1 MILIVLTALIFSIST
16 LLGLPGKLTEATVTL
31 HHFCLRALP
40 SAVENR
46 SSLEALVCGKNLQDL
61 NLKELLLQSS
71 LIHIFVVSGSHFIF
85 LRKILA
91 KLPFVRKCPLAI
103 LSIYALVTL
112 CQPPS
117 LRALLF
123 LSLAEVSERRK
134 LFLSPVILVF
144 ISSLLSVALFPQWL
158 FSRSLLMSM
167 MAALVIAVMSDI
179 WEKDSKSLPALFISQ
194 SALYLV
200 MGFCLW
206 GFSSLHPLS
215 ILLNIIL
222 GPLIGGVLFPLGFI
236 VVLIPP
242 LAFLF
247 DFVMN
252 ALIWILKKNSELV
265 GAGSEASPLGF
276 YWQWILFFTLL
287 ISSYYYLIERKREKA
302 RYV

>member
-1 MILIVLTALIFSIST
+1 MILIAFTALIFSIST
-16 LLGLPGKLTEATVTL
+16 LLGLPEKLTEYAFTL

-46 SSLEALVCGKNLQDL
+46 SSLEALVCGKNLQQL
-61 NLKELLLQSS
+61 ELKELLLQSS

-91 KLPFVRKCPLAI
+91 RLPLVRKYPLVI

-123 LSLAEVSERRK
+123 LSFAEVSERKK

-167 MAALVIAVMSDI
+167 MAALVLAVMSDI
-179 WEKDSKSLPALFISQ
+179 WEKESQSLPALFISQ

-215 ILLNIIL
+215 ILLNVTL

-265 GAGSEASPLGF
+265 GAASEASPLGF
-276 YWQWILFFTLL
+276 YWQWVLFFTLL
-287 ISSYYYLIERKREKA
+287 ISSYYYLIERKRQKA
-302 RYV
+302 LYV